1 MEARYL
7 RVKNWR
13 KHQHYRDRR
22 PPWIKLARE
31 LIDGDA
37 GREFRD
43 ELSEIEQWQLVR
55 IWLYASGSERVMVDC
70 DGHEVP
76 VVAYDERTLRIG
88 IRSDK
93 KVAVDKFVRLGFL
106 EPVSADEIDAS
117 TSASSHASAGASKTT
132 PKNAVTAP
140 TETDRGLT
148 EVLEVETNRPVGN
161 VSNLEAVGAAL
172 ELLEA
177 IRPEHRD
184 DGTRTV
190 LLAYAQELP
199 ADDFRDMRAQLLK
212 QRDTIRNDG
221 KWVNGALGKIARK
234 RAAA

>member
-7 RVKNWR
+7 CVKNWR

-22 PPWIKLARE
+22 PPWIKVLRE
-31 LIDGDA
+31 LIDGDE
-37 GREFRD
+37 GREFRE
-43 ELSEIEQWQLVR
+43 ELSEVEQWQLVR

-70 DGHEVP
+70 QGHEVP
-76 VVAYDERTLRIG
+76 VIAYDERTLRIG
-88 IRSDK
+88 IRTDRR
-93 KVAVDKFVRLGFL
+93 VPVDKFVRLGFL
-106 EPVSADEIDAS
+106 EIVAADVLDASAVLAHDAS
-117 TSASSHASAGASKTT
+117 TGASKTGAKT
-132 PKNAVTAP
+132 AVTTP

-148 EVLEVETNRPVGN
+148 EVSETKNHRPVGN
-161 VSNLEAVGAAL
+161 ISSLDSVGAAL

-184 DGTRTV
+184 EGTRTV

-199 ADDFRDMRAQLLK
+199 ADEFRNTKALLLK
-212 QRDTIRNDG
+212 QRDRIRNDG
-221 KWVNGALGKIARK
+221 KWVNGTLGKIARK